1 MSEAQVPVWLDCD
14 PGHDV
19 RIKNGAYSLDLI
31 QLLSSVA
38 GLSDVYAYVFC
49 FLSPLRLVIALSGY

>member
-1 MSEAQVPVWLDCD
+1 MSEGQVPVWLDCD

-31 QLLSSVA
+31 QLLSSAA
-38 GLSDVYAYVFC
+38 GLGDVFVFV
-49 FLSPLRLVIALSGY
+49 FFSLHVS

>member
-19 RIKNGAYSLDLI
+19 RVNKSGAYSLDLI
-31 QLLSSVA
+31 QLLSSVT
-38 GLSDVYAYVFC
+38 GLE
-49 FLSPLRLVIALSGY
+49 